1 MSDSTIITNHTWFFF
16 NVGCTCGWCYI
27 GSNVQI
33 GEGTV
38 IGNYCEIN
46 SGSVI
51 GNNTL
56 INGHC
61 NINSNTIIGNGTIFG
76 GGVMTADE
84 KIMTARTA
92 NIEKKPC
99 VIGNDCR
106 IGQGT
111 NLVCT
116 KINDHVSIG
125 AGSVVLEPEIKSCE
139 VWAGI
144 PAKFL
149 RMMKKYEL
157 EI

>member
-1 MSDSTIITNHTWFFF
+1 MRKFLPRIVGKFNEIHESAKIADSAR
-16 NVGCTCGWCYI
+16 VCGWCYI

-84 KIMTARTA
+84 KIMTART
-92 NIEKKPC
+92 
-99 VIGNDCR
+99 V
-106 IGQGT
+106 Q
-111 NLVCT
+111 
-116 KINDHVSIG
+116 H
-125 AGSVVLEPEIKSCE
+125 
-139 VWAGI
+139 
-144 PAKFL
+144 
-149 RMMKKYEL
+149 
-157 EI
+157 